1 MSGKDAEIVQ
11 DPARIRP
18 EGSEVMR
25 LLADNSR
32 VRELTGWEPV
42 VSLEE
47 GLARTSEWVAANVLR
62 DASRYAV

>member
-1 MSGKDAEIVQ
+1 
-11 DPARIRP
+11 
-18 EGSEVMR
+18 MR

-32 VRELTGWEPV
+32 MRELTGWEPV

-47 GLARTSEWVAANVLR
+47 ERPARTSEWVAANVLR